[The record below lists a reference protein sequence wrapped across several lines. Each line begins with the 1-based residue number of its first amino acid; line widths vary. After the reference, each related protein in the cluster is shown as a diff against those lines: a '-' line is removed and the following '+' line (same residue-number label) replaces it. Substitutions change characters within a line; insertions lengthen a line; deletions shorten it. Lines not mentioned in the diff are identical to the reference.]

1 MEVTDVKIRKYEKG
15 AMLGFVTVQL
25 DNCLEIKG
33 FKLFKGREGRK
44 FDVGLPSEKD
54 KGGAKDENGNDKY
67 WPLIYIDMKTESGKT
82 LLNSI
87 KRSIIS
93 EYEGNSGSAGGN
105 YSQPSDG
112 GGGGAN
118 WPDENDGVPF

>member
-1 MEVTDVKIRKYEKG
+1 MEVTNVKITKYEKG
-15 AMLGFVTVQL
+15 AMLGFVTVQF

-44 FDVGLPSEKD
+44 FDIGLPSEKD

-67 WPLIYIDMKTESGKT
+67 WPLIYIDLKTESGKT

-87 KRSIIS
+87 KSSIIND
-93 EYEGNSGSAGGN
+93 YEGNTQSSN
-105 YSQPSDG
+105 TSHRSNNTS
-112 GGGGAN
+112 N
-118 WPDENDGVPF
+118 WPDENDEIPF